1 MRAKYPY
8 KGKPMKNDTPSH
20 LRAK

>member
-1 MRAKYPY
+1 MRARYPY